1 MLSGTVTIHR
11 LLSAMGK
18 LDASDLHI
26 KVGIPPTFR
35 VGGELRSSN
44 AEPLSAD
51 EADHLLDPVVPATL
65 HEKYRQFGSLDFAVH
80 HEGDRFRINMF
91 RAGGHTHAAI
101 RRVKARVPSFEALNL
116 PPIYRKLAE
125 ETTEGLVIVCGV
137 TGCGKSTT
145 TAAMIDH
152 VNTLRHEHI
161 VTIEDPVE
169 FVFEPKKSII
179 SQREVGIDVP
189 DFPTAMRAVVR
200 EDPDV
205 IFVGEMRDRETITAG
220 LQAAETGHLV
230 FATLHTADAAQSIPR
245 LMEFFPEAEREFM
258 RGGLASS
265 LRAVCAQRLLPA
277 LDDAGVVPATE
288 VLLTSPSVRDAIREH
303 RDEDLAG
310 IIASSRGE
318 GMHSFTQSLAG
329 LVQAERVDLHTAMD
343 HSPNRNALDS
353 LLKGVEVKA
362 SGLVGR
368 GRG

>member
-35 VGGELRSSN
+35 VGGELRASN
-44 AEPLSAD
+44 ADPISAD
-51 EADHLLDPVVPATL
+51 EADHLLDPVVPASL
-65 HEKYRQFGSLDFAVH
+65 HEQFQQQGSLDFAVH
-80 HEGDRFRINMF
+80 HGGERFRINMF

-101 RRVKARVPSFEALNL
+101 RRVRTTVPTFEALNL
-116 PPIYRKLAE
+116 PPIYRTLAE

-145 TAAMIDH
+145 LAAMIDH
-152 VNTLRHEHI
+152 VNSLRHEHI

-169 FVFEPKKSII
+169 FVFEPRHSII

-245 LMEFFPEAEREFM
+245 LMEFFPESEREFM
-258 RGGLASS
+258 RGGLATS
-265 LRAVCAQRLLPA
+265 LRAVCAQRLLPS
-277 LDDAGVVPATE
+277 LEGGVVPATE

-303 RDEDLAG
+303 RDEDLSG
-310 IIASSRGE
+310 IIAASRGE
-318 GMHSFTQSLAG
+318 GMHSFTQSLAQ
-329 LVQAERVDLHTAMD
+329 LVQQERVDLHTAMD
-343 HSPNRNALDS
+343 HAPNRNALDS